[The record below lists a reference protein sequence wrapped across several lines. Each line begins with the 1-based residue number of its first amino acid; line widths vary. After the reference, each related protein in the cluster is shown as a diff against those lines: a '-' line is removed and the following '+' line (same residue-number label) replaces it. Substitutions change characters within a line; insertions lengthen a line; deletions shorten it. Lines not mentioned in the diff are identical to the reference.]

1 MEFANIGYSEE
12 QIELLDVATN
22 FCRERSP
29 ILSVRQLIGSDTG
42 FDANIWDEIINLG
55 WTAIAIP
62 DAYDGVGLSL
72 AEAVPVAE
80 QMGRHL
86 LAAPFLSCLLAG
98 QALIVSGT
106 EAQKSLYLP
115 QLAAGKIATLAVY
128 EPHSDWELGHIDA
141 AAKLDGDHL
150 HLSGKKQFVMWGQAA
165 DFIIVSVK
173 FDDAPALVMLTKD
186 DILEGALRREHIIDE
201 TKRSAELTLDGICV
215 PITAM
220 LDQTKAHEAL
230 QQIDLAAALLQSAE
244 MCGGTLSVIDY
255 TAGYLQTRKQF
266 GNVIGAFQALKHPIV
281 DAYVE
286 YEKARSHLYSAAY
299 SFGDQGLGEVA
310 VRMAKAS
317 ADKAYS
323 FAADRAIQ
331 FHGGFG
337 FTHDCDA
344 GLHRRAAI
352 FYASQFGDA
361 AWQRAKL
368 GDLLFA

>member
-1 MEFANIGYSEE
+1 MEFASIGYSEE

-22 FCRERSP
+22 FCRDRSP
-29 ILSVRQLIGSDTG
+29 ILAVRKLIDSDAG
-42 FDANIWDEIINLG
+42 FDINIWTEIISLG
-55 WTAIAIP
+55 WTAIAISE
-62 DAYDGVGLSL
+62 AYNGVGLSL

-86 LAAPFLSCLLAG
+86 LAVPFASSILAA
-98 QALIVSGT
+98 QAIIAGGNDV
-106 EAQKSLYLP
+106 QKSIYLP
-115 QLAAGKIATLAVY
+115 QFTAGKIGTVALY
-128 EPHSDWELGHIDA
+128 EPHSDWELSNIA
-141 AAKLDGDHL
+141 ATAKLDGDQL
-150 HLSGKKQFVMWGQAA
+150 HLSGTKQFVMWGQAA

-173 FDDAPALVMLTKD
+173 FEGAPALVILTKD
-186 DILEGALRREHIIDE
+186 DLHANSLRREHIIDE
-201 TKRSAELTLDGICV
+201 TKRSAGLTLDGISV
-215 PITAM
+215 PVTAL
-220 LDQTKAHEAL
+220 LDQSKTREAL
-230 QQIDLAAALLQSAE
+230 VQIDLAAALLQSAE
-244 MCGGTLSVIDY
+244 MCGGTLAVIDY
-255 TAGYLQTRKQF
+255 TTNYLQTRKQF

-299 SFGDQGLGEVA
+299 SIGDQGFGEAA

-361 AWQRAKL
+361 AWQRRRL
-368 GDLLFA
+368 GDLLLV